1 MKNIWKER
9 WDNCTK
15 RLNRQVLSRPCDKI
29 SALVHS
35 TLTCGLEPLRNDFE
49 VVVEQVEPG
58 AYEMYSEAPHT
69 DGFLKGMAMKAT
81 IRTYERRGKKYVVL
95 ERKAI
100 FFPHTEDPSKDYFI
114 EKVWDRGMAQ
124 DTTPIFG
131 RILRKLE
138 DAVK

>member
-58 AYEMYSEAPHT
+58 VYEMYSEAPHT

-95 ERKAI
+95 ERKSI
-100 FFPHTEDPSKDYFI
+100 FFPHTEHPSKDYYI

-124 DTTPIFG
+124 DTTPIFEK
-131 RILRKLE
+131 ILKKLE